1 VIEFF
6 AFRADA
12 EAMLAL
18 VVGDEPDWR
27 DTLHVEPIDIATGA
41 QLEPPCG
48 GWLGDRAT
56 AAASPPV

>member
-6 AFRADA
+6 ASRADA

-27 DTLHVEPIDIATGA
+27 DTLHVEPIDIATGG
-41 QLEPPCG
+41 PN
-48 GWLGDRAT
+48 
-56 AAASPPV
+56 